1 MSLDAIRNLQAKQK
15 AEREA
20 AKAAAETEKP
30 KGFKAKRDAAQSGGA
45 DTKIKGGNT
54 DRDELLRMCAEVD
67 LLALV
72 IEDTGENPRMS
83 GSVAHF
89 KGTCPVC
96 HAHDDM
102 RVYTETNTWS
112 CYGGHNENRDKGK
125 KSQGGN
131 VLDYLQYARGMTDA
145 TERVRWLRE
154 QTGHPFEPK
163 PPKGK
168 TAELDEDEIFNG
180 WNDEGQ
186 DAKED
191 SADSGKNA
199 ESDGTDNADQ
209 DAPKLKLP
217 EWTAIRSTDPPS
229 RNPVL
234 IDGVVRKGHVMLLA
248 GKGKIGKSWSAIELC
263 VSVATG
269 RESWFGLPLKSSGAC
284 LYVDPELDPKSLD
297 NRFQTV
303 CKAMSADTEKADS
316 LIAKWSLR
324 GIPNAS
330 MDAIISDLQ
339 TRNAFDQFALV
350 VIDSC
355 SCFVEGDENKSVDVR
370 KFAAKVLQ
378 VTRITGATVLLVH
391 HFGKAKDG
399 DRSAADRAR
408 GSSVWL
414 DFPDAVLTLTEG
426 LPPSGQPSDYL
437 EKNEYACILESGGI
451 REFPRM
457 EPIRLI
463 FGYPVHRVDTD
474 GITESWK
481 PTSSER
487 DGGKKT
493 AELNKAKKA
502 TDAAKMCA
510 EILARFYAE
519 GIGEEGMLAPDLAKL
534 MDRDTR
540 TLKEAVAGCPYLEV
554 VQETQRKHYI
564 RPTHAP
570 RTSPKDEE
578 LPLEQ
583 D

>member
-1 MSLDAIRNLQAKQK
+1 MSLDAVRNLQAKQK

-45 DTKIKGGNT
+45 DTKTKGGNV
-54 DRDELLRMCAEVD
+54 DREELLRMCEEVD

-83 GSVAHF
+83 GNVAHF
-89 KGTCPVC
+89 KGVCPVC

-102 RVYTETNTWS
+102 RVHVDTSTWS
-112 CYGGHNENRDKGK
+112 CYGGHNENRKSGK

-145 TERVRWLRE
+145 TERVKWLRE
-154 QTGHPFEPK
+154 KTGHPFEPK
-163 PPKGK
+163 PPK
-168 TAELDEDEIFNG
+168 
-180 WNDEGQ
+180 
-186 DAKED
+186 DAPGP
-191 SADSGKNA
+191 SGD
-199 ESDGTDNADQ
+199 DGTDADNADQ

-269 RESWFGLPLKSSGAC
+269 RESWFGLSLKSSGAC
-284 LYVDPELDPKSLD
+284 LYIDPELDPKSLD

-303 CKAMSADTEKADS
+303 CNAMSADTGKADS
-316 LIAKWSLR
+316 MIAKWSLR
-324 GIPNAS
+324 GIPGAS

-414 DFPDAVLTLTEG
+414 DFPDAVLTLTEV
-426 LPPSGQPSDYL
+426 LPPSGQPGDYL
-437 EKNEYACILESGGI
+437 EENEYACILESGGV

-493 AELNKAKKA
+493 AELKKAKKA

-534 MDRDTR
+534 MGRDTR
-540 TLKEAVAGCPYLEV
+540 TLKEAVKDCPYLEA
-554 VQETQRKHYI
+554 VQVTQRKHYI

-570 RTSPKDEE
+570 RASPPE
-578 LPLEQ
+578 LPLEE